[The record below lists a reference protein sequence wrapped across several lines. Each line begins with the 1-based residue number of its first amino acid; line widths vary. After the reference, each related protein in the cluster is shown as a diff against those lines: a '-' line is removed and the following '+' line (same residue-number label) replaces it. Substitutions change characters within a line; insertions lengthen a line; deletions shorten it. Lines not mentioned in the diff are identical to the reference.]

1 MKYLVIFIQKSL
13 FTIMLAMSLLSAASA
28 QLNETTAEA
37 VKNTVQAQL
46 NAFANDDADLAFSY
60 AAPSILA
67 IFETP
72 QNFMAMV
79 QHAYPVVYRPA
90 KLLFLAAAGTSSA
103 VVLPVKMWD
112 KEGQSWMATYKLEL
126 QADGRWLIVA
136 CILVR
141 DQGNLNV
148 TLADQMKLI
157 AKHKAF

>member
-1 MKYLVIFIQKSL
+1 MKYLFTFIQQSM
-13 FTIMLAMSLLSAASA
+13 FTLMLAMSLLPAVSA
-28 QLNETTAEA
+28 QLNETTAQA

-46 NAFANDDADLAFSY
+46 AAFAKDDADLAFSF
-60 AAPSILA
+60 AAPSIRA

-112 KEGQSWMATYKLEL
+112 QEGLSWMATYKLER
-126 QADGRWLIVA
+126 QADGRRLIVA
-136 CILVR
+136 CVLVR
-141 DQGNLNV
+141 DQANLNI
-148 TLADQMKLI
+148 TSTEQIKLI
-157 AKHKAF
+157 AIHKAI

>member
-1 MKYLVIFIQKSL
+1 MKYLFTFIQKGM
-13 FTIMLAMSLLSAASA
+13 FTLMLAISLLSAASDQLSESTA
-28 QLNETTAEA
+28 QA

-46 NAFANDDADLAFSY
+46 AAFAKDDADLAFSY
-60 AAPSILA
+60 AAPSIRA

-112 KEGQSWMATYKLEL
+112 QEGLSWMATYKLER

-136 CILVR
+136 CALVR
-141 DQGNLNV
+141 DQANLNV

-157 AKHKAF
+157 AKHKVF

>member
-1 MKYLVIFIQKSL
+1 MKHLFIFIHKSI
-13 FTIMLAMSLLSAASA
+13 FTLMLAMFLLSAASA
-28 QLNETTAEA
+28 QLNETTAQA

-46 NAFANDDADLAFSY
+46 AAFANDDADLAFSY

-103 VVLPVKMWD
+103 VVLPVRIWD
-112 KEGQSWMATYKLEL
+112 QEGQSWMATYKLEL

>member
-1 MKYLVIFIQKSL
+1 
-13 FTIMLAMSLLSAASA
+13 MLAMSLLSAASA

-112 KEGQSWMATYKLEL
+112 QEGQSWMATYKLEL

>member
-1 MKYLVIFIQKSL
+1 MKYLFIFIQKSL

>member
-1 MKYLVIFIQKSL
+1 M
-13 FTIMLAMSLLSAASA
+13 
-28 QLNETTAEA
+28 
-37 VKNTVQAQL
+37 QAQL
-46 NAFANDDADLAFSY
+46 AAFAKDDADLAFSY

-103 VVLPVKMWD
+103 VVLPIKMWD

>member
-1 MKYLVIFIQKSL
+1 MKYLFTFIQKGM
-13 FTIMLAMSLLSAASA
+13 FTLMLAISLLSAASA
-28 QLNETTAEA
+28 QLNESTAQA

-46 NAFANDDADLAFSY
+46 AAFAKDDADLAFSY
-60 AAPSILA
+60 AAPSIRA

-112 KEGQSWMATYKLEL
+112 QEGLSWIATYKLEL
-126 QADGRWLIVA
+126 QADGRWLIVG

>member
-1 MKYLVIFIQKSL
+1 MKYLFIFIQKSM
-13 FTIMLAMSLLSAASA
+13 FTLVLAMSLLSAASA

-112 KEGQSWMATYKLEL
+112 QEGQSWMATYKLEL

>member
-112 KEGQSWMATYKLEL
+112 QEGQSWMATYKLEL

>member
-1 MKYLVIFIQKSL
+1 
-13 FTIMLAMSLLSAASA
+13 MLAMFLLSAASA
-28 QLNETTAEA
+28 QLNETTAQA

-46 NAFANDDADLAFSY
+46 AAFANDDADLAFSY

-103 VVLPVKMWD
+103 VVLPVRIWD
-112 KEGQSWMATYKLEL
+112 QEGQSWMATYKLEL

>member
-1 MKYLVIFIQKSL
+1 MKYLFIFIQKSL

-79 QHAYPVVYRPA
+79 QDAYPVVYRPA

-112 KEGQSWMATYKLEL
+112 QEGQSWMATYKLER
-126 QADGRWLIVA
+126 QKDGRWLIVA
-136 CILVR
+136 CVLVR
-141 DQGNLNV
+141 DQAIFNT
-148 TLADQMKLI
+148 TLAV
-157 AKHKAF
+157 

>member
-1 MKYLVIFIQKSL
+1 
-13 FTIMLAMSLLSAASA
+13 MLAMSLLPAVSA
-28 QLNETTAEA
+28 QLNETTAQA

-46 NAFANDDADLAFSY
+46 AAFAKDDADLAFSF
-60 AAPSILA
+60 AAPSIRA

-112 KEGQSWMATYKLEL
+112 QEGLSWMATYKLER

-136 CILVR
+136 CVLAR
-141 DQGNLNV
+141 DQANLNI
-148 TLADQMKLI
+148 TLANQLKLFAI
-157 AKHKAF
+157 HKDF

>member
-1 MKYLVIFIQKSL
+1 
-13 FTIMLAMSLLSAASA
+13 MLAMSLLSAASA
-28 QLNETTAEA
+28 QLNETTAQA

-46 NAFANDDADLAFSY
+46 AAFAKDDADLAFSY
-60 AAPSILA
+60 AAPTIRA
-67 IFETP
+67 MFETP

-79 QHAYPVVYRPA
+79 QDAYPVVYRPA

-126 QADGRWLIVA
+126 QAGGRWLIVA

>member
-1 MKYLVIFIQKSL
+1 MKYLFIFIQKSL

-28 QLNETTAEA
+28 QLNETTAQA

-46 NAFANDDADLAFSY
+46 DAFAKDDADLAFSY
-60 AAPSILA
+60 AAPTIRA
-67 IFETP
+67 MFETP
-72 QNFMAMV
+72 RNFMAMV
-79 QHAYPVVYRPA
+79 QDAYPVVYRPA

-136 CILVR
+136 CVLVR
-141 DQGNLNV
+141 DKANLNI
-148 TLADQMKLI
+148 TLADQIKLI
-157 AKHKAF
+157 AINKDF